1 MTTASTTPAGG
12 PPEKP
17 QRRAVVPPLHAR
29 ALARLSRDIAP
40 TSLLA
45 LGLEIPLLHRL
56 SAKIFALIGIVAL
69 ATLTAF
75 MFAEWAV
82 QHHLVSQ
89 GIAESDL
96 LSHTIR
102 NALHRAMLQDRR
114 TDAYLIMHDIGRQ
127 EGIEKVR
134 MMDQD
139 GRITFSTE
147 RHEIGKNVDRKA
159 ESCSACHAEGEP
171 LHRIDLS
178 DRSRVFQVSGHRVL
192 GIVTPLYN
200 EESCAAAACHAH
212 PAERKVLGV
221 LDVSVSLARVDE
233 RTASLRLWTLAA
245 AAVVAALLG
254 YVVWLFLR
262 RHVIQPVAALVQAT
276 RRVARDQ
283 LELEVPV
290 TWKGE
295 LGILAASFNDMTRS
309 LRVTKAQLDDLMHG
323 LERQVEE
330 RTAALRGAQD
340 QLVRS
345 EKLASLG
352 KLSASIAHEINN
364 PLAGILTF
372 AKLCVRTL
380 EEGPS
385 DDATRK
391 QLVGHLL
398 LVQRETGRCSAIVR
412 NLLDFA
418 RDRPLSKKE
427 IDANAVIDEALQL
440 LGNQIQIQGVELE
453 RRLGAVPP
461 VEGDFGQ
468 LRQACVNVIMNA
480 CEAMARGG
488 RLVVQSGVLAD
499 GTVELAFQDS
509 GPGIPPDHLHKI
521 FDPFF
526 TTKEKG
532 TGLGLSV
539 VYGIVEKHG
548 GSIDL
553 TSEVGKGTRIGIRLR
568 PARKAADAAA
578 VPPGS
583 GPAGEAGTRTDGA
596 AEAAAKRGAAPGR
609 AEGRPDEADPA
620 PQGAP
625 NAERGFAAGTDLERA
640 GDRGAQPHRG
650 PRKEVR

>member
-1 MTTASTTPAGG
+1 MTTAATRPAGG
-12 PPEKP
+12 ASGEPPPK
-17 QRRAVVPPLHAR
+17 RRRPVVPPLAER

-40 TSLLA
+40 RSLESI
-45 LGLEIPLLHRL
+45 GLEIPLLHRL
-56 SAKIFALIGIVAL
+56 SAKIFALIGIVTL
-69 ATLTAF
+69 ATITAF
-75 MFAEWAV
+75 MFAELAV
-82 QHHLVSQ
+82 QHHLLRQ

-114 TDAYLIMHDIGRQ
+114 SDAYLIMQDIGRQ

-139 GRITFSTE
+139 GRVTFSTE
-147 RHEIGKNVDRKA
+147 RTEIGKSVDRRA
-159 ESCSACHAEGEP
+159 ESCVACHAEGEP
-171 LHRIDLS
+171 LHKLDVK
-178 DRSRVFQVSGHRVL
+178 DRSRVFPVNGHRAL

-212 PAERKVLGV
+212 PSERKVLGV
-221 LDVSVSLARVDE
+221 LDVSVSLAAVDE
-233 RTASLRLWTLAA
+233 QTATLRVWTLLAA
-245 AAVVAALLG
+245 AAAAALLG
-254 YVVWLFLR
+254 FAVWLFSR

-295 LGILAASFNDMTRS
+295 LGLLAASFNDMTRS
-309 LRVTKAQLDDLMHG
+309 LRTTKGQLDALMHD

-330 RTAALRGAQD
+330 RTAALKSAQD

-345 EKLASLG
+345 EKLSSLG

-380 EEGPS
+380 EEGPA

-391 QLVGHLL
+391 ALVRHLL
-398 LVQRETGRCSAIVR
+398 LVQRESERCSAIVR

-418 RDRPLSKKE
+418 RDRPIARKE
-427 IDANAVIDEALQL
+427 LDPNAVVEEALQL
-440 LGNQIQIQGVELE
+440 LANQIQIQGVTLE
-453 RRLGAVPP
+453 RKLGAVP
-461 VEGDFGQ
+461 VVDGDFGQ

-480 CEAMARGG
+480 CEAMGRGG
-488 RLVVQSGVLAD
+488 KLSVESRLLED
-499 GTVELAFQDS
+499 GQIELSFQDT

-548 GSIDL
+548 GTIDL
-553 TSEVGKGTRIGIRLR
+553 QSEVGKGTRIAIRLPR
-568 PARKAADAAA
+568 
-578 VPPGS
+578 
-583 GPAGEAGTRTDGA
+583 
-596 AEAAAKRGAAPGR
+596 AAPK
-609 AEGRPDEADPA
+609 EGN
-620 PQGAP
+620 Q
-625 NAERGFAAGTDLERA
+625 
-640 GDRGAQPHRG
+640 
-650 PRKEVR
+650 